1 MLGPCVSA
9 PEVGDVVGVVDVIVD
24 GNVDVIDV
32 GADIDV
38 VVDIVDVDFEVDV
51 VLEVVDVDVD
61 VDTIVV
67 LDPATHIVKRFDGAA
82 PINVSFVGD
91 WQVLW
96 FSVPPQHFQE
106 PSELSYTTSGKPVS
120 AECTQNSQ

>member
-1 MLGPCVSA
+1 MPALA
-9 PEVGDVVGVVDVIVD
+9 PADSSEGTNVVDVGADDIDVIVD
-24 GNVDVIDV
+24 V
-32 GADIDV
+32 
-38 VVDIVDVDFEVDV
+38 VDV
-51 VLEVVDVDVD
+51 VLEVADVDAD

-67 LDPATHIVKRFDGAA
+67 LDPATHIVKRFDGEA

-106 PSELSYTTSGKPVS
+106 PSELS
-120 AECTQNSQ
+120 